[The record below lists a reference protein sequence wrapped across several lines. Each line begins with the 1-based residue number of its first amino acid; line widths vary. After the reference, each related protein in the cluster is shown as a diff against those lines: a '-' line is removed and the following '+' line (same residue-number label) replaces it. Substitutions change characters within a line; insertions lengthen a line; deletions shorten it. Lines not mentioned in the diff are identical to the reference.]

1 MDLNE
6 LRTRIQKWE
15 DRCTEFKL
23 QAIHPDDL
31 FARSSVS
38 QRRGGQLIIGVS
50 NDRRSSA
57 LRTQTSSAVAR
68 TSGSTTVRPPFLS
81 SRDHCG

>member
-31 FARSSVS
+31 SAAIVSFANAE
-38 QRRGGQLIIGVS
+38 GGS
-50 NDRRSSA
+50 
-57 LRTQTSSAVAR
+57 
-68 TSGSTTVRPPFLS
+68 
-81 SRDHCG
+81 